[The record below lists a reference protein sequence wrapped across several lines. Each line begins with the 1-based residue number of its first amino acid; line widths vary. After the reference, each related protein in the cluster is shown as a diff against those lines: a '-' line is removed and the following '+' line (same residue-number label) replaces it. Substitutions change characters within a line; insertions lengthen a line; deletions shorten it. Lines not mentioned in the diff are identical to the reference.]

1 MCIVT
6 TYLLEVFCKITEIIL
21 QALRLLPEDTKLQ
34 DVEEFMCAILRD
46 RTKDSRR
53 NLLLKSLNLSDNLKV
68 GLVFFTNFETDAIV
82 TAIIVAV
89 LITASLT
96 KPC

>member
-1 MCIVT
+1 MCV
-6 TYLLEVFCKITEIIL
+6 LLRLNCKKFSVKFTEILL

-68 GLVFFTNFETDAIV
+68 RPVFYSFRN
-82 TAIIVAV
+82 
-89 LITASLT
+89 
-96 KPC
+96 